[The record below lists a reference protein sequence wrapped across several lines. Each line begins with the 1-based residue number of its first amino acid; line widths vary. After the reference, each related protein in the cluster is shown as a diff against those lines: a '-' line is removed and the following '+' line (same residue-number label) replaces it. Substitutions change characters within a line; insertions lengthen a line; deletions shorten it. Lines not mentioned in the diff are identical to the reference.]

1 VDGVWDDAAKRSI
14 RSGFAT
20 TTGGFSATTGGS
32 AIARTDPPGIAQ
44 IETKNNIQ
52 LRMAFP

>member
-1 VDGVWDDAAKRSI
+1 VAGVWDDAARRSTFN
-14 RSGFAT
+14 SFAAT
-20 TTGGFSATTGGS
+20 TVGS
-32 AIARTDPPGIAQ
+32 PVARTDPPGIAQ